1 MAELLYIPIEQIREN
16 PVALRTVD
24 RASDGYQEL
33 VASVK
38 GPQGILNPI
47 NVRKCVDE
55 AGNSFYQIVD
65 GLHRFSAA
73 KDAGLKSVPAQIFT
87 EIADDEVFYSQIIA
101 NATKVETKKIEYAQ
115 MLKRIL
121 SMHPTW
127 TIPDLAGAVKK
138 RVAWVDD
145 QLALLKITNEGIRE
159 QIDNGKIPAVNA
171 YNLAKL
177 PQDEQVDFVQD
188 AMKLDGKAFTEAVT
202 ARCRELRDAK
212 HKGKQVGESGFSV
225 RAKIQKIAVIEAEI
239 SEPKNLSSLISKSK
253 VKTAIDGATLALKW
267 VLQQDEDSIEK
278 AKAAYEA
285 DKKMKA
291 EVAAKR
297 KAEALAKKEAE
308 AKAIA
313 EKIS

>member
-1 MAELLYIPIEQIREN
+1 MAELLYVPIEQIREN
-16 PVALRTVD
+16 PVALRTVE
-24 RASDGYQEL
+24 RKSAGYQEL
-33 VASVK
+33 VASIG

-55 AGNSFYQIVD
+55 AGTAFYQIMD
-65 GLHRFSAA
+65 GLHRYSAA
-73 KDAGLKSVPAQIFT
+73 KDVGLKTVPAQVYSD
-87 EIADDEVFYSQIIA
+87 IADDEVFYSQIIA
-101 NATKVETKKIEYAQ
+101 NATKVETKKTEYAQ
-115 MLKRIL
+115 MHKRIL

-127 TIPDLAGAVKK
+127 TIPDLANAVKK
-138 RVAWVDD
+138 QPKWVVE
-145 QLALLKITNEGIRE
+145 QLSLLKITNDTIRQ
-159 QIDNGKIPAVNA
+159 QIDDGKIQAVNA

-177 PQDEQVDFVQD
+177 PPDEQIDFVQD
-188 AMKLDGKAFTEAVT
+188 AIKLDGRTFADAITT
-202 ARCRELRDAK
+202 RCRELKDAK

-225 RAKIQKIAVIEAEI
+225 RAKIQKIAIIEAELA
-239 SEPKNLSSLISKSK
+239 EPKILTSLISKSK

-267 VLQQDEDSIEK
+267 VLQEDEESIEK

-291 EVAAKR
+291 EIAAKR
-297 KAEALAKKEAE
+297 KAEAQAKKEAE